1 METSR
6 WRGSKNHSDSTD
18 ITVRVVRISHASEI
32 WRMTGTKENHGCMW
46 LRCVG
51 VLIVKM
57 ITEGQSMEYKKNTIL
72 IELTN

>member
-1 METSR
+1 M
-6 WRGSKNHSDSTD
+6 
-18 ITVRVVRISHASEI
+18 ASEI
-32 WRMTGTKENHGCMW
+32 WRKTGTKENHGCMW

-57 ITEGQSMEYKKNTIL
+57 ITEGQSMEYKKSTTL